1 MTKPAL
7 GIRDATVN
15 DRSYFWEVNN
25 VPPTR
30 SLSISTDPI
39 PWAEHKRW
47 YAARLVDPATN
58 LYIAESAGV
67 RVGVAHLEH
76 KGADAAISIA
86 LSPDH
91 QGRGL
96 GRRFIAKAT
105 RVALA
110 SGTTTRIIALIRSD
124 NTRSINAFVAAGY
137 VLAGQEGAEGI
148 ELLRYEATK

>member
-1 MTKPAL
+1 MSNSQIFL
-7 GIRDATVN
+7 FVNLIGGITVIS
-15 DRSYFWEVNN
+15 SYIF
-25 VPPTR
+25 
-30 SLSISTDPI
+30 
-39 PWAEHKRW
+39 
-47 YAARLVDPATN
+47 
-58 LYIAESAGV
+58 
-67 RVGVAHLEH
+67 
-76 KGADAAISIA
+76 SIA

-96 GRRFIAKAT
+96 GRRFIAETT

-137 VLAGQEGAEGI
+137 VLAGQEDAEGI